1 MELLDGERL
10 IWHGYRAWRSQI
22 GFLLAWGLVAVLP
35 AVAGIA
41 IQGSGVDPRWI
52 GLSMVMLAALIGV
65 AVVRRFWVHYAVSDR
80 RVHLRRGIA
89 ARSVQTTNLSRV
101 QNLNLRQSLLDRV
114 LGIGTLDFDT
124 AGTGESDSDFAFDGI
139 ADPAGLQQRVLNAM
153 GGDGTGGL

>member
-1 MELLDGERL
+1 MELLEGERL
-10 IWHGYRAWRSQI
+10 IWDGYRAWRSQI
-22 GFLLAWGLVAVLP
+22 GFLLTWGLLAILP
-35 AVAGIA
+35 AVAAIA

-52 GLSMVMLAALIGV
+52 GLTMVLIAVLIGV

-101 QNLNLRQSLLDRV
+101 QNLNLRQSLLDRI

-139 ADPAGLQQRVLNAM
+139 ADPARLQQRVIGAM
-153 GGDGTGGL
+153 GGTGADGL